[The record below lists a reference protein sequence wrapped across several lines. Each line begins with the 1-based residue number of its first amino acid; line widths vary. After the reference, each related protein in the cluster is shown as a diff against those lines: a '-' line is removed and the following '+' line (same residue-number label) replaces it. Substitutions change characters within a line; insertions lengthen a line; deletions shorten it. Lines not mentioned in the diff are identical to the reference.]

1 MRKKHVFLTCLTAL
15 LLTSVTLESRA
26 QVGGL
31 TNTGNITV
39 CLNTTAPFG
48 VMATSGSTY
57 TWSILAGSGGAGTI
71 MAGETPDNLISVT
84 WTSAGTC
91 TLQVI
96 ETNGTCAGNP
106 VTIEVS
112 VLPAL
117 IPGTASADQTICF
130 NSIPEP
136 IIVTAPTGGNSAYI
150 YQWESSTDGGASW
163 AIIPGAI
170 GLSHSPD
177 ALTAT
182 TLFHLIQ
189 SAEGACGSLTT
200 NAVTI
205 TVQPQVITSS
215 IFHN

>member
-1 MRKKHVFLTCLTAL
+1 MKTRILLFTSLMALLFLT
-15 LLTSVTLESRA
+15 VTLESQA

-39 CLNTTAPFG
+39 CLNTTEPFG
-48 VMATSGSTY
+48 VIATPGSTY
-57 TWSILAGSGGAGTI
+57 TWSILAGTGGAGTI
-71 MAGETPDNLISVT
+71 TAGGAPNNLISVN

-96 ETNGTCAGNP
+96 ETNATCTGNP

-117 IPGTASADQTICF
+117 IPGTASADQTVCY

-136 IIVTAPTGGNSAYI
+136 IIATAPTGGNSAYL
-150 YQWESSTDGGASW
+150 YQWESSTDGGTSW
-163 AIIPGAI
+163 AIILGAI
-170 GLSHSPD
+170 GLSHQPD
-177 ALTAT
+177 ALSAT

-189 SAEGACGSLTT
+189 SAEGACGSVTT
-200 NAVTI
+200 NTVTI